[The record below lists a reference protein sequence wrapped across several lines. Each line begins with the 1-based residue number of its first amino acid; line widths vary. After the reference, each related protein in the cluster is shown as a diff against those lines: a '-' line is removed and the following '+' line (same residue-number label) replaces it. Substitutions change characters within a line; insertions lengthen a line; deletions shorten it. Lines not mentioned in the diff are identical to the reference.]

1 MDPERES
8 ESGGPARSTKPNVAM
23 DVEQDPKQRPQQP
36 LATAPIAQDDN
47 AAATVPALE
56 STSNPEHTASENR
69 ASASSPSDQPLVTPE
84 QDVAMVA
91 TEVKTAEEQVGQA
104 DRTGSEASEGAIA
117 GKEEPK
123 ELPPAAEERDVNM
136 PPAQVNAEPA
146 PTQSP
151 TPMVHGSS
159 SPSSN
164 PAASS
169 VRLPPV
175 SCVDGQP
182 QERPLNVTDALS
194 YLDAVKVQF
203 QDQPEVYNQFLDIMK
218 DFKSQL

>member
-8 ESGGPARSTKPNVAM
+8 ESGGPASSTKPNVAM

-146 PTQSP
+146 QVNAEPAPTQSP
-151 TPMVHGSS
+151 TPMAHESS

-175 SCVDGQP
+175 SCVDGHP
-182 QERPLNVTDALS
+182 QERQLNVTDALS
-194 YLDAVKVQF
+194 RRCS
-203 QDQPEVYNQFLDIMK
+203 IMK
-218 DFKSQL
+218 DFKSQM